1 MPETGSPA
9 NHKGIGMNVAVNKKS
24 PALEFLEKLDGMIK
38 SGSYKEASEAYKEFE
53 KTHPTADFM
62 ILEAVP
68 FRVQNQIIK
77 SVGSPTAFSI
87 YSLRHP
93 TWTTEIVDAFAEP
106 AKFDAFV
113 KKLEADVKASQPKK

>member
-1 MPETGSPA
+1 MAVMKKTPA
-9 NHKGIGMNVAVNKKS
+9 V
-24 PALEFLEKLDGMIK
+24 EFLDTLDAHVKAGK
-38 SGSYKEASEAYKEFE
+38 YKEASQAYKDFE
-53 KTHPTADFM
+53 KVHPTADFM

-68 FRVQNQIIK
+68 FRVQNQVIK

-93 TWTTEIVDAFAEP
+93 TWTTDIVNAFEDP

-113 KKLEADVKASQPKK
+113 KKLETDVKASLPK

>member
-1 MPETGSPA
+1 
-9 NHKGIGMNVAVNKKS
+9 MNAAAQKNS
-24 PALEFLEKLDGMIK
+24 PALDFLVKLDGLVK
-38 SGSYKEASEAYKEFE
+38 AGSYKEASEAYKDFE

-68 FRVQNQIIK
+68 FRVQNQVIK

-93 TWTTEIVDAFAEP
+93 TWTTDIVNAFEDP

-113 KKLEADVKASQPKK
+113 KKLIADVTALKS

>member
-1 MPETGSPA
+1 MNAAAAQKPSPA
-9 NHKGIGMNVAVNKKS
+9 I
-24 PALEFLEKLDGMIK
+24 EFLAKLDTLIK
-38 SGSYKEASEAYKEFE
+38 SGKYKEASEGYKAFE
-53 KTHPTADFM
+53 KDHSTADFM
-62 ILEAVP
+62 ILEAIP

-93 TWTTEIVDAFAEP
+93 TWTTEIVDAFEDP

-113 KKLEADVKASQPKK
+113 KKLEVDVKASLPKK

>member
-1 MPETGSPA
+1 
-9 NHKGIGMNVAVNKKS
+9 MNAAVKKNS
-24 PALEFLEKLDGMIK
+24 PALDFLEKLDGLIK
-38 SGSYKEASEAYKEFE
+38 SGSYKEASEAYKVFE
-53 KTHPTADFM
+53 KAHPTADFM

-68 FRVQNQIIK
+68 FRVQNQVIK

-93 TWTTEIVDAFAEP
+93 TWTTDIVNAFEDP

-113 KKLEADVKASQPKK
+113 KKLEVDVKASLPK

>member
-1 MPETGSPA
+1 
-9 NHKGIGMNVAVNKKS
+9 MNVAMKTTS
-24 PALEFLEKLDGMIK
+24 PAVEFLAKLDGLIK
-38 SGSYKEASEAYKEFE
+38 AGTYKEASQAYKDFE
-53 KTHPTADFM
+53 KANPTADFM

-93 TWTTEIVDAFAEP
+93 TWTTDIVNAFEDP
-106 AKFDAFV
+106 DKFDAFV
-113 KKLEADVKASQPKK
+113 KKLEADVKALKK